1 MGKQAVET
9 FKRKAEDEDD
19 EETFLEWLTGK
30 FNEKFIANIP
40 SDSIRDLPS
49 RYIIP
54 GMSVIVMVMVMM
66 LLLFCYCV
74 TNVWCGGCGYCCG
87 CG

>member
-1 MGKQAVET
+1 MGKTSVEA
-9 FKRKAEDEDD
+9 FKRKADDEVD

-30 FNEKFIANIP
+30 FNEKFIENIP

-54 GMSVIVMVMVMM
+54 GETMSKSTVTHQH
-66 LLLFCYCV
+66 YC
-74 TNVWCGGCGYCCG
+74 
-87 CG
+87 